1 MLDGSAEADIARFI
15 GRNTT
20 TGEDANSLIGVDAA
34 LDYPLFNSL
43 KPVIK
48 GFSAPTSVVSMYLL
62 RKQIEQFIL
71 SSHGDATRYFVTFL
85 DNHDVKER
93 LRFVQP
99 GNPDQY
105 DDQLK
110 QCESLV

>member
-1 MLDGSAEADIARFI
+1 
-15 GRNTT
+15 
-20 TGEDANSLIGVDAA
+20 
-34 LDYPLFNSL
+34 
-43 KPVIK
+43 
-48 GFSAPTSVVSMYLL
+48 MYLL

-71 SSHGDATRYFVTFL
+71 SSHGDTTRYFVTFL